1 MHRFVDINLHAC
13 MYMFKMDISKMFFKI
28 IIAYVYKFLIFL
40 IYKME
45 PLKRCP
51 SRREYFQIS
60 VDLKKGKTVMTGTDL
75 GKQFV
80 FEVLSKI
87 VNVNAAFLNYC
98 RQNVMQG
105 MYFFIL
111 KVLFC

>member
-1 MHRFVDINLHAC
+1 MI
-13 MYMFKMDISKMFFKI
+13 FKI
-28 IIAYVYKFLIFL
+28 VIAYVYKFLIFL

-51 SRREYFQIS
+51 SRCEYFQIS
-60 VDLKKGKTVMTGTDL
+60 VDLKKGNTIITGTDL

-80 FEVLSKI
+80 FEVLSKL
-87 VNVNAAFLNYC
+87 VNVHVNAAFLNYC

>member
-1 MHRFVDINLHAC
+1 MHAC
-13 MYMFKMDISKMFFKI
+13 IFKMDISKMIFKI
-28 IIAYVYKFLIFL
+28 VIAYVYKFLIFL

-51 SRREYFQIS
+51 SRCEYFQIS

-80 FEVLSKI
+80 FEVLSKL